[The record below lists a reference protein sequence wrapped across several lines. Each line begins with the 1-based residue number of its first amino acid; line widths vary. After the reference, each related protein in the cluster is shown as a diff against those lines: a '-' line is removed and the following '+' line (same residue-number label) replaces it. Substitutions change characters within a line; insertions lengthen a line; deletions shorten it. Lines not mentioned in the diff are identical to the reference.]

1 MIGIE
6 MTAIGK
12 KSFGEAIELA
22 TSKSKAS
29 LANNSSKF
37 DAADPNSGYMIVSI
51 AGCRKL
57 GIQPIPASK

>member
-6 MTAIGK
+6 MTAIGR
-12 KSFGEAIELA
+12 KSFGEAIEIA

-29 LANNSSKF
+29 LENNRSKF
-37 DAADPNSGYMIVSI
+37 DAADPSTGYMIVSI
-51 AGCRKL
+51 SGCRKL